1 MNRGGISR
9 KRLKWPI
16 VKTHSLENSS
26 GCKMSQRHAHH
37 VAATGHKDLARAF
50 NFRALTSE
58 ERALA
63 RQDQSATI
71 NDVPESVEIAAT
83 GSRLS
88 IHITAINSAQNQH
101 TGHLVSP
108 KPIEPIYCDVN
119 WKLGSLQRSSPL
131 SPAGEGR

>member
-1 MNRGGISR
+1 
-9 KRLKWPI
+9 
-16 VKTHSLENSS
+16 
-26 GCKMSQRHAHH
+26 MSQRHAHH

-101 TGHLVSP
+101 TGHLVLP
-108 KPIEPIYCDVN
+108 KPIEPIYLRRQLEA
-119 WKLGSLQRSSPL
+119 WLPATLLPFSLSC
-131 SPAGEGR
+131 GGGKGRGGDNLQ